1 MIRNQCV
8 SHSFPLKAALH
19 SSSTALH
26 HCATRST
33 SQRGPLPWDS
43 SAKRSKRRQF
53 CVPIKWFWKL
63 LLNTEQ
69 TGSSIYKIYVD
80 YKIKANS
87 CPSTIIQ
94 LYTGTLLFYV
104 RLPRTPLS
112 HPNSSQVWFSSFLCF
127 SSALPPAY
135 ILRYYLIF

>member
-8 SHSFPLKAALH
+8 SHSFPLKAAPH
-19 SSSTALH
+19 SSFTALH
-26 HCATRST
+26 HCATRSAAREDR
-33 SQRGPLPWDS
+33 SRGDS
-43 SAKRSKRRQF
+43 SAKRSQRRQF

-94 LYTGTLLFYV
+94 LYTGTLLFYM

-112 HPNSSQVWFSSFLCF
+112 HPNSSQVWLSSFLCF

-135 ILRYYLIF
+135 ILRYY